1 MNVIISRSISDA
13 LRSWS
18 IGRQRE
24 RQEDKADGRSDGRRE
39 TLDGVRQRRETQSRL
54 GRVPDGLDTWLDA
67 NRLGTL
73 WNKEENGIP
82 RLAAECKNRAKRLK
96 AIGNG
101 QVPLCAAV
109 AFVTLKE
116 ILDNYDC

>member
-1 MNVIISRSISDA
+1 MDEGA
-13 LRSWS
+13 
-18 IGRQRE
+18 
-24 RQEDKADGRSDGRRE
+24 DGRRE